1 MKTKL
6 TVLLFAVLL
15 PLLSTAQG
23 VKRQQPIRKN
33 TVTQKRRVATSP
45 TVFFKKGLAYYKSE
59 SYREA
64 AKWFFMAAEA
74 GHAEAQCFLGVCY
87 DYGQGVAENDGEA
100 VKWYRK
106 AAEQGLVHA
115 QVILGD
121 CYYGGEGVS
130 KNYEEAVKWYRK
142 AAEQGHPGAQYNLGN
157 CYYKGEGVAENE
169 EEAIKWYRKAAE
181 QGDEDAKSQLTELES
196 AVKY

>member
-1 MKTKL
+1 MRRTI
-6 TVLLFAVLL
+6 TILFAVLL

-23 VKRQQPIRKN
+23 VKRRQPVRKA
-33 TVTQKRRVATSP
+33 TTTQNRRGTTNPA
-45 TVFFKKGLAYYKSE
+45 VFFQKGLSCYQSQNYKM
-59 SYREA
+59 A
-64 AKWFFMAAEA
+64 AKFFFMAAEA
-74 GHAEAQCFLGVCY
+74 GHAEAQGFLGICY
-87 DYGQGVAENDGEA
+87 DYGYGVAENDGEA

-106 AAEQGLVHA
+106 AAMQGLAHI
-115 QVILGD
+115 QLILGD

-142 AAEQGHPGAQYNLGN
+142 AAEQGLAGAQYNLGN

-181 QGDEDAKSQLTELES
+181 QGDEDAKSQLIELERADKS
-196 AVKY
+196 D